1 MDAKGVIEDAQQGI
15 VHAEGCRGRGIYT
28 PQGQAAELAVRRQA
42 DAWGVDDVARV
53 DVDGTTAVVA
63 LYDGPSDRDKVVE
76 YEVALEKITT
86 EGVVSSC
93 GDAPGPKKGW
103 AAVEVTRR

>member
-1 MDAKGVIEDAQQGI
+1 MGWDICISDS
-15 VHAEGCRGRGIYT
+15 GRGIYT

-53 DVDGTTAVVA
+53 DVDGATAVVA
-63 LYDGPSDRDKVVE
+63 LYDDPSDRDQVVE
-76 YEVALEKITT
+76 YEVTLEKITT

-93 GDAPGPKKGW
+93 GDAPGSKKGW
-103 AAVEVTRR
+103 AAVEITRR